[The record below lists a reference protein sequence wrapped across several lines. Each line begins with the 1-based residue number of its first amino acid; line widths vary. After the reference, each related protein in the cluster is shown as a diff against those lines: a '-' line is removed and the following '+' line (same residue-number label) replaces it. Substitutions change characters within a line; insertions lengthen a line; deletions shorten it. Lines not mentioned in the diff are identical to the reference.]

1 MYQDS
6 FKFME
11 TYMYAIKVWTSKNE
25 KDWFLLRDL
34 NDSVVHIW
42 TRKEKAQEVL
52 DALTCHK
59 AEITQDI
66 PAAALLKATE
76 KKQSQKNE

>member
-1 MYQDS
+1 MCQDS

-25 KDWFLLRDL
+25 NDWFLLRDL
-34 NDSVVHIW
+34 NDSVVHVW

-52 DALTCHK
+52 DVLTCQK
-59 AEITQDI
+59 AEITQEI

-76 KKQSQKNE
+76 KKQNQKSV